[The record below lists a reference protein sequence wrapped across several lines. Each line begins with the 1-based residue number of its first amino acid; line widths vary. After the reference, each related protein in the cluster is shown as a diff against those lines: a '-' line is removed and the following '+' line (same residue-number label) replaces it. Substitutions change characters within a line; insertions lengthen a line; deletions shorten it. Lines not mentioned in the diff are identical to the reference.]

1 MEQTI
6 ELPAF
11 RRSAELAPNT
21 IDPETRSVEVIW
33 STGARVRRA
42 ALFGEP
48 HDEDPQLAIQRADAL
63 ADQRMRR
70 LRPIEF
76 PLSRYRDVVERMAV
90 GSSSGTTRRG
100 PYEPS
105 V

>member
-11 RRSAELAPNT
+11 RRSAELAPNS

-48 HDEDPQLAIQRADAL
+48 HDEELSMAPGHV
-63 ADQRMRR
+63 R
-70 LRPIEF
+70 L
-76 PLSRYRDVVERMAV
+76 ERLNA
-90 GSSSGTTRRG
+90 GSDISKD
-100 PYEPS
+100 
-105 V
+105 